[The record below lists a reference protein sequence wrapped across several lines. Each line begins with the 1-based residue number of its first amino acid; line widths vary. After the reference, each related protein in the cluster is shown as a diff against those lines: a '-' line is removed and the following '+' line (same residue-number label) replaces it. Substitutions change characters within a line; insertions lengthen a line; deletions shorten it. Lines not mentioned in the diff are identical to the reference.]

1 MKERIRVYHK
11 DGSLLKDR
19 EGNAVEL
26 SAVEMTDGWM
36 EDCFVQTTIESAY
49 PINFSIGDYIVYRG
63 ERYELNYDPGKA
75 KTARAG
81 SGRGAFRYEN
91 VKLNALQDELVR
103 AQFLDVVL
111 GMENTEEQTIPYTA
125 LPKFGFYVQTVDDL
139 LDRIQANM
147 DEQMGAGLWALYS
160 RNKERSLQRGCDGAV
175 WEEMYGE
182 GTTETIIDSAALTI
196 DNQNCWNALAL
207 VNSKWDINFVV
218 RGRNVFVD
226 TMGLEV
232 PYEFVYG
239 KRRGLYEITQT
250 ADDSQAVTTRL
261 RAYGSEKNL
270 PTHYYANLCVD
281 VFGETS
287 KISHL
292 ASSTEAVLHITIPSL
307 SWAAAGSYFT
317 SVRDGSTAESR
328 EYNVTVKSGN
338 IEGRGC
344 AVSSARKEGEGTVTI
359 ILNSL
364 NDEYGMTVKNV
375 EDFYTAV
382 MKERKVYFLQGVNK
396 QSFPSKNMTV
406 STDQMPSHMAVTR
419 LMLPGFPKMSVKE
432 WWDTQATEEEK
443 AWINP
448 SGKEHLLSEL
458 KNRPYVDS
466 VNIKELGVRN
476 GSVMFDTENKKEGI
490 IEIYPTIEE
499 MTVDGQR
506 IDEINSGSDI
516 KDNGIFKDG
525 QTVPPFSVTLS
536 PKINFDINMLKKED
550 FTISMK
556 DGKCGGREFKVN
568 GSVKENGVWK
578 LTLDRVKDDALEL
591 YFPNKDFQIE
601 SGDHFVLTGIEMP
614 DSYVEAASAKL
625 LKYALAWLDKNDY
638 TRYVFEPKVDEI
650 FMAYQHDKAKADA
663 TGKTVS
669 LYETLKSGSLLHFSD
684 TDLKI
689 DKSGVIERLIIR
701 EELGSIPTYDVT
713 IKEDK
718 DVGALQ
724 KMQDAIDTVT
734 MSVKS
739 GLSSAQ
745 IEGLIRS
752 RGAKYFLSKTDPD
765 TAQDVIRFLRG
776 LTVGRTGD
784 GYGVT
789 GEGAATLSSCV
800 VESVRNA
807 EATDEDRT
815 IVGGKGFDLY
825 MGKDGKSHLYIDYL
839 TTRTK
844 FFAASAEVRK
854 VSYSG
859 GTTLFSNAGSTI
871 VKVAHVLDDA
881 GVTVGY
887 KCYAAADDG
896 TTRTANW
903 WHVGMMAL
911 CQTFNVKAGETENL
925 QNRYYWRL
933 VVGTGQETLEDGKL
947 YDYVILSNKRTFM
960 GSEACVPGQ
969 SLAAVFEEQ
978 EGKTTDDGNNVI
990 ANRMFF
996 GYEPAADGGEP
1007 DVPQPYDVI
1016 VQAGDQIQWN
1026 RFGNLIKLTTSTEDG
1041 SDNGNAPAIA
1051 MYHAMGAPYKTGDTV
1066 NPYQWKTLTSLDS
1079 PLLVLKNAK
1088 NFKFFTDDDP
1098 DNIIDPVTVTY
1109 DLVPSSEY
1117 IIRKPNSQTATPN
1130 DITFTLRKRTG
1141 NVTEDI
1147 TDGYLL
1153 TAYYT
1158 SDGFPQKQ
1166 KKVITQLSDIG
1177 VSFYTLRTAYVVA
1190 SAEESGETLAKTDII
1205 ILSDGA
1211 KGDTGTSFK
1220 VLGYALAHAKTYAE
1234 LQQITPTDGGL
1245 YLVDDTTGMEGG
1257 GKKPCVVQWKNGK
1270 YIVCDSN
1277 DGDSY
1282 KIGEILWTNT
1292 GTYWLDIGSVK
1303 GEGVVI
1309 SDMSVTYAISDSA
1322 TVTPTEWQSAIIA
1335 ATDAKPYLWTRTT
1348 VTYKDSEGEHTTVS
1362 YAIAYKGK
1370 DAVEFIVKNAPLVF
1384 DTDENGIVPT
1394 NAVKTAT
1401 IEVYC
1406 AGKNITSEVKSVS
1419 EGNGHVGCRG
1429 ISTEKDN
1436 TVIKAK
1442 LPGYMILKD
1451 SALNVSVTSG
1461 YAVVNI
1467 VVGSTTYTQQVQFLV
1482 NVAKFTGAISAD
1494 NKKLRTDYTELT
1506 NRVGTVETDVNGIP
1520 IKTQGELTKY
1530 TSTIEQTARE
1540 ISLKVSTAVVER
1552 RNLLPGSAFRKQ
1564 GEGCGFMKAKILCS
1578 QKFEGTNIAL
1588 ADKPQAGGLCWG
1600 GGYSRNIHVTKGKR
1614 YTLTFMA
1621 RVLSGSA
1628 DVLCEIRWEKS
1639 ATDGSHPAGYAGPA
1653 GSANLGV
1660 EKIQSAEGW
1669 HLYQR
1674 SFTVPTNA
1682 AYEWVAVWCIKS
1694 NSSTANQQVCFAHP
1708 ILIEGDAKDYVS
1720 WGLSPDDY
1728 NYIGGNLLDNT
1739 RTFAKGGNLT
1749 RMDASVVTNE
1759 SYNNGCSVIYANAAS
1774 KYIEMAQ
1781 WSVNTIIKKDEDY
1794 IFSFMAK
1801 GSGSLSA
1808 YMWSGTNLSIFAE
1821 DSEHSTTSSNA
1832 DGGRSMPLTDEWKRY
1847 WVHWRSEGTGTPN
1860 SILIRCMQ
1868 GSKAWVTIPKLEVG
1882 ATPTDWIESKSGY
1895 VEDSGL
1901 AAKMLRTGLDIEN
1914 GKITAT
1920 ADKFEVRNNSGE
1932 VTASVNK
1939 DGLLEVGA
1947 GVFSGSLVGVSG
1959 TFSKL
1964 MHVSDTNVYIS
1975 FDQTYGGL
1983 LLKGFTVNDGPMRIM
1998 GDLAVDGDMNVGVVR
2013 SSGIWSQGSFGALH
2027 RVYARIKND
2036 WLRVYYYAGN
2046 NEKMFAEKRLKTFT
2060 ENGETIYS
2068 VPCYVDK
2075 IHGGFTLTDPDDDFG
2090 NGAPIDT
2097 FVFEGNGW
2105 VNLVYNFAMYDTQK
2119 ITVLHTTG
2127 SPTAK
2132 IYVCVCGAKTELR
2145 GGVALQLWKAPQ
2157 GLASPAQSG
2166 AGHDVFVVSR
2176 YDNNWA

>member
-11 DGSLLKDR
+11 DGSLLNDM

-81 SGRGAFRYEN
+81 SDRGAFRYEN

-226 TMGLEV
+226 TTGLEV

-292 ASSTEAVLHITIPSL
+292 ASSTNTVLHVTIPSL

-328 EYNVTVKSGN
+328 EYNVTVKAGD
-338 IEGRGC
+338 IEGRGL
-344 AVSSARKEGEGTVTI
+344 AVSSARTEGEGTVTI
-359 ILNSL
+359 ILNSS

-396 QSFPSKNMTV
+396 QSFPSKNMIAN
-406 STDQMPSHMAVTR
+406 TDQMPSHMAVTR

-458 KNRPYVDS
+458 KDRPYVDS

-506 IDEINSGSDI
+506 IDGINSGSDI

-536 PKINFDINMLKKED
+536 EKVNFDINMLKKED

-650 FMAYQHDKAKADA
+650 FMAYQHDKAKADT
-663 TGKTVS
+663 TGKTAS
-669 LYETLKSGSLLHFSD
+669 LYETLKAGSLLHFSD
-684 TDLKI
+684 TDLNI

-718 DVGALQ
+718 DVGTLQ

-752 RGAKYFLSKTDPD
+752 RGAKYFLSKLNPD
-765 TAQDVIRFLRG
+765 TAQEEIRFLRG
-776 LTVGRTGD
+776 LAIGATDGS
-784 GYGVT
+784 GYGIT
-789 GEGAATLSSCV
+789 GKGQATLSEV
-800 VESVRNA
+800 VVDRVRDPQST
-807 EATDEDRT
+807 EQDRV

-825 MGKDGKSHLYIDYL
+825 MGEDGKSHLYIDYL

-871 VKVAHVLDDA
+871 MKVAHVLDDA
-881 GVTVGY
+881 GTVIGY

-896 TTRTANW
+896 TTKTANW

-911 CQTFNVKAGETENL
+911 CQTFNVKAGESENL

-933 VVGTGQETLEDGKL
+933 VVGVGQENLEDGKL

-960 GSEACVPGQ
+960 GSEACVPVTAKRVIGADGKALVFGNVMVEVTQ
-969 SLAAVFEEQ
+969 NDGMGSLSSIFAEQ

-990 ANRMFF
+990 ANRVFF

-1007 DVPQPYDVI
+1007 DAPMPYDVI

-1051 MYHAMGAPYKTGDTV
+1051 MYHAMGAPYRTGDTV
-1066 NPYQWKTLTSLDS
+1066 NPYQWETLTLLMS
-1079 PLLVLKNAK
+1079 PARELHNTKC
-1088 NFKFFTDDDP
+1088 FKFFTDDP
-1098 DNIIDPVTVTY
+1098 SVEIDPVTVTY

-1130 DITFTLRKRTG
+1130 DVTFTLRKRTG
-1141 NVTEDI
+1141 NVTEDMK
-1147 TDGYLL
+1147 DGYLL
-1153 TAYYT
+1153 TADYT
-1158 SDGFPQKQ
+1158 TTAGESKSG
-1166 KKVITQLSDIG
+1166 VAINRLADIG
-1177 VSFYTLRTAYVVA
+1177 VSFYILASVMVRATVKADNTTVTL
-1190 SAEESGETLAKTDII
+1190 TLP

-1220 VLGYALAHAKTYAE
+1220 VLGYALAHAKNYAD
-1234 LQQITPTDGGL
+1234 LQKITPTENGL

-1257 GKKPCVVQWKNGK
+1257 SKRPCVVQWKNGK

-1370 DAVEFIVKNAPLVF
+1370 DGDKGDPGANGKDAVEFIVKDAPLVF
-1384 DTDENGIVPT
+1384 DTDENGVVS
-1394 NAVKTAT
+1394 ASVSKTAT
-1401 IEVYC
+1401 IQVMRS
-1406 AGKNITSEVKSVS
+1406 GKNIVSEV
-1419 EGNGHVGCRG
+1419 GNLFPSNNNVGCGKPTLTKQTDG
-1429 ISTEKDN
+1429 IDVTISGASIN
-1436 TVIKAK
+1436 
-1442 LPGYMILKD
+1442 KD
-1451 SALNVSVTSG
+1451 STLGVSVTSG
-1461 YAVVNI
+1461 YVI
-1467 VVGSTTYTQQVQFLV
+1467 VYMAIGSTLYSRQIPFMV
-1482 NVAKFTGAISAD
+1482 NLAKFTGTISAD

-1506 NRVGTVETDVNGIP
+1506 NRVGAVETDVNGIP
-1520 IKTQGELTKY
+1520 IKTQGELKKY

-1540 ISLKVSTAVVER
+1540 ISLKVTEETVNMA
-1552 RNLLPGSAFRKQ
+1552 RNCIVGSALREYDEITPINGTKKVTIMT
-1564 GEGCGFMKAKILCS
+1564 EGVG
-1578 QKFEGTNIAL
+1578 GTNYAQCYCIGATANSWTGL
-1588 ADKPQAGGLCWG
+1588 YFKDVRVKPQ
-1600 GGYSRNIHVTKGKR
+1600 TK
-1614 YTLTFMA
+1614 
-1621 RVLSGSA
+1621 
-1628 DVLCEIRWEKS
+1628 
-1639 ATDGSHPAGYAGPA
+1639 
-1653 GSANLGV
+1653 
-1660 EKIQSAEGW
+1660 
-1669 HLYQR
+1669 
-1674 SFTVPTNA
+1674 
-1682 AYEWVAVWCIKS
+1682 
-1694 NSSTANQQVCFAHP
+1694 
-1708 ILIEGDAKDYVS
+1708 
-1720 WGLSPDDY
+1720 
-1728 NYIGGNLLDNT
+1728 
-1739 RTFAKGGNLT
+1739 
-1749 RMDASVVTNE
+1749 
-1759 SYNNGCSVIYANAAS
+1759 
-1774 KYIEMAQ
+1774 
-1781 WSVNTIIKKDEDY
+1781 Y
-1794 IFSFMAK
+1794 IFSVWMRMTAK
-1801 GSGSLSA
+1801 PDNGSYVAIKTYNTSVTGTEVARIKFPDSQTLNVWALYKVAVSVPAACNRLLIETGVRKNGAIDLCRPMLEEGDTYQGWSLSP
-1808 YMWSGTNLSIFAE
+1808 Y
-1821 DSEHSTTSSNA
+1821 D
-1832 DGGRSMPLTDEWKRY
+1832 
-1847 WVHWRSEGTGTPN
+1847 
-1860 SILIRCMQ
+1860 
-1868 GSKAWVTIPKLEVG
+1868 VTIDDAVV
-1882 ATPTDWIESKSGY
+1882 A
-1895 VEDSGL
+1895 
-1901 AAKMLRTGLDIEN
+1901 TGLDIKN
-1914 GKITAT
+1914 GIIKAT
-1920 ADKFEVRNNSGE
+1920 ADKFEIRNNNGEQTAAVNEKGRLEVKSGLFSGFIVKKMTTLTPDNISE
-1932 VTASVNK
+1932 YLKSSQSNGYLSMDFSAAGSYVCFTGAMKAKYGDDYPSPVLPFYNIGSISASLGVTAEEAISYIGQIVIIANK
-1939 DGLLEVGA
+1939 
-1947 GVFSGSLVGVSG
+1947 
-1959 TFSKL
+1959 
-1964 MHVSDTNVYIS
+1964 SDT
-1975 FDQTYGGL
+1975 
-1983 LLKGFTVNDGPMRIM
+1983 TVNVIGGGTIKGGGTQSQWIETGYMAV
-1998 GDLAVDGDMNVGVVR
+1998 LACEFEYTSV
-2013 SSGIWSQGSFGALH
+2013 
-2027 RVYARIKND
+2027 KNYKIV
-2036 WLRVYYYAGN
+2036 W
-2046 NEKMFAEKRLKTFT
+2046 
-2060 ENGETIYS
+2060 NGYC
-2068 VPCYVDK
+2068 VK
-2075 IHGGFTLTDPDDDFG
+2075 I
-2090 NGAPIDT
+2090 
-2097 FVFEGNGW
+2097 
-2105 VNLVYNFAMYDTQK
+2105 
-2119 ITVLHTTG
+2119 
-2127 SPTAK
+2127 
-2132 IYVCVCGAKTELR
+2132 
-2145 GGVALQLWKAPQ
+2145 
-2157 GLASPAQSG
+2157 
-2166 AGHDVFVVSR
+2166 
-2176 YDNNWA
+2176 

>member
-11 DGSLLKDR
+11 DGSLLNDM

-81 SGRGAFRYEN
+81 SDRGAFRYEN

-226 TMGLEV
+226 TTGLEV

-250 ADDSQAVTTRL
+250 ADDSQAVTTRM

-292 ASSTEAVLHITIPSL
+292 ASSTNTVLHITIPSL

-328 EYNVTVKSGN
+328 EYNVTVKSGD
-338 IEGRGC
+338 IEGRGY

-359 ILNSL
+359 ILNSS

-396 QSFPSKNMTV
+396 QSFPSKNMIAN
-406 STDQMPSHMAVTR
+406 TDQMPSHMAVTR

-568 GSVKENGVWK
+568 GSVKENDVWK

-663 TGKTVS
+663 TGKTAS
-669 LYETLKSGSLLHFSD
+669 LYETLKAGSLLHFSD

-718 DVGALQ
+718 DVGTLQ

-776 LTVGRTGD
+776 LTIGRTED

-839 TTRTK
+839 TARTK

-881 GVTVGY
+881 GVAVGY

-911 CQTFNVKAGETENL
+911 CQTFNVKAGVTENL

-947 YDYVILSNKRTFM
+947 YDYVILSNKMTFM
-960 GSEACVPGQ
+960 GSEACVPVTSQRVIGADGKALVFGDVMIQVTTTGEKQ

-1041 SDNGNAPAIA
+1041 SDNGNAPGIA
-1051 MYHAMGAPYKTGDTV
+1051 MYHAMGAPYKAGDTV

-1088 NFKFFTDDDP
+1088 NFKFFTDDNP

-1117 IIRKPNSQTATPN
+1117 IIRRPNSQTATPN

-1141 NVTEDI
+1141 NVTEDMK
-1147 TDGYLL
+1147 DGYVL
-1153 TAYYT
+1153 TADYT
-1158 SDGFPQKQ
+1158 TTAGESKSG
-1166 KKVITQLSDIG
+1166 VAINRLSDIG
-1177 VSFYTLRTAYVVA
+1177 VSFYLLASVAVRATVKADNTTVTL
-1190 SAEESGETLAKTDII
+1190 TLP

-1234 LQQITPTDGGL
+1234 LQQIPPTDGGL

-1270 YIVCDSN
+1270 YVVCDSN

-1282 KIGEILWTNT
+1282 KIGEMLWTNT

-1370 DAVEFIVKNAPLVF
+1370 DGDKGDSGANGKDAVEFILKNAPLVF
-1384 DTDENGIVPT
+1384 DTDENGVVS
-1394 NAVKTAT
+1394 ASVSKTAT
-1401 IEVYC
+1401 IQVMRS
-1406 AGKNITSEVKSVS
+1406 GKNITSEVRNLFPSNS
-1419 EGNGHVGCRG
+1419 NIGCGKPTLTKQEDG
-1429 ISTEKDN
+1429 IGVTISGASIN
-1436 TVIKAK
+1436 
-1442 LPGYMILKD
+1442 KD
-1451 SALNVSVTSG
+1451 STLGVSVTSG
-1461 YAVVNI
+1461 YVI
-1467 VVGSTTYTQQVQFLV
+1467 VYMTIGGTLYSQQIPFMV

-1564 GEGCGFMKAKILCS
+1564 NEGCGFMKAKILCS

-1660 EKIQSAEGW
+1660 EKIQSEGW

-1682 AYEWVAVWCIKS
+1682 AYEWVAVWCVKS

-1720 WGLSPDDY
+1720 WGLSPNDY

-1774 KYIEMAQ
+1774 KFIEMAQ
-1781 WSVNTIIKKDEDY
+1781 WSVAPFIKKDEDY
-1794 IFSFMAK
+1794 MFSFVAK
-1801 GSGSLSA
+1801 GSGTLSVF
-1808 YMWSGTNLSIFAE
+1808 MWNGSNLSIFAE
-1821 DSEHSTTSSNA
+1821 DSESATTKTV
-1832 DGGRSMPLTDEWKRY
+1832 DGARSFNLTSDWKRY
-1847 WVHWRSEGTGTPN
+1847 WVHWRSEGTGLPN
-1860 SILIRCMQ
+1860 YALIRCVQ
-1868 GSKAWVTIPKLEVG
+1868 GCKAWVTIPKLEVG
-1882 ATPTDWIESKSGY
+1882 ATPTDWIEGKSGY

-1901 AAKMLRTGLDIEN
+1901 VAKILRTGFDIEN

-1920 ADKFEVRNNSGE
+1920 ADKFEIRNNNGEQTAAVNEKGRLEVKSGLFSGFIVKKMTTLTPDNISE
-1932 VTASVNK
+1932 YLKSSQSNGYLSMDFSAAGSYVCFTGAMKAKYGDDYPSPVLPFYNIGSISASLGVTAEEAISYIGQIVIIANK
-1939 DGLLEVGA
+1939 
-1947 GVFSGSLVGVSG
+1947 
-1959 TFSKL
+1959 
-1964 MHVSDTNVYIS
+1964 SDT
-1975 FDQTYGGL
+1975 
-1983 LLKGFTVNDGPMRIM
+1983 TVNVIGGGTIKGGGTQSQWIETGYMAV
-1998 GDLAVDGDMNVGVVR
+1998 LACEFEYTSVKSYKIV
-2013 SSGIWSQGSFGALH
+2013 W
-2027 RVYARIKND
+2027 
-2036 WLRVYYYAGN
+2036 
-2046 NEKMFAEKRLKTFT
+2046 
-2060 ENGETIYS
+2060 NGYC
-2068 VPCYVDK
+2068 VK
-2075 IHGGFTLTDPDDDFG
+2075 I
-2090 NGAPIDT
+2090 
-2097 FVFEGNGW
+2097 
-2105 VNLVYNFAMYDTQK
+2105 
-2119 ITVLHTTG
+2119 
-2127 SPTAK
+2127 
-2132 IYVCVCGAKTELR
+2132 
-2145 GGVALQLWKAPQ
+2145 
-2157 GLASPAQSG
+2157 
-2166 AGHDVFVVSR
+2166 
-2176 YDNNWA
+2176 

>member
-1 MKERIRVYHK
+1 MINIYNI
-11 DGSLLKDR
+11 DGSVLMQVPVTKEAKREEELSESDYISLSFNAAVKVVLPVGAYIEYTYYIDDVRTVTRQFLLLEPYEPTQSSEMSWKYTPEFQHPKMALGKKPFYITTKNSQNEVIKQTNWSFVGVLSTLMGKICDFLNNDLKF
-19 EGNAVEL
+19 GNCGWKAQTTNTLPNAINVSFTDNDVLSALTSIANAVGENCEYHIDYDNEIIYFGKVVIGDTPL
-26 SAVEMTDGWM
+26 NLVVGENIGVPSISESKENYYNAFTVFGGTRNITQTNSKGENISSSDIRLQLEAGNGSIAVDGKNYKY
-36 EDCFVQTTIESAY
+36 DIDSFSTIDLRQKQTEPLLTKVL
-49 PINFSIGDYIVYRG
+49 NFSDVFPSLDTYVYNVRG
-63 ERYELNYDPGKA
+63 RKKYVLDSTTNQKIPLTRNADGSVATYKTFTVWYMRLAYCTTEKVNDKTPVNTTNDNGITHYWYDFEVTDDLIIAGKKPSCSFEPNLNANALSTPLAGHGTNGEYVGFELNYHKNSSSSHDSDDVSTNKFNIL
-75 KTARAG
+75 AG
-81 SGRGAFRYEN
+81 
-91 VKLNALQDELVR
+91 D
-103 AQFLDVVL
+103 
-111 GMENTEEQTIPYTA
+111 
-125 LPKFGFYVQTVDDL
+125 
-139 LDRIQANM
+139 
-147 DEQMGAGLWALYS
+147 
-160 RNKERSLQRGCDGAV
+160 
-175 WEEMYGE
+175 
-182 GTTETIIDSAALTI
+182 
-196 DNQNCWNALAL
+196 
-207 VNSKWDINFVV
+207 
-218 RGRNVFVD
+218 
-226 TMGLEV
+226 
-232 PYEFVYG
+232 
-239 KRRGLYEITQT
+239 YEIIYQQDNNIIVPTN
-250 ADDSQAVTTRL
+250 ADESLIPHGESLPSLKCNITVLYNIAMSDVYKTDAQTRL
-261 RAYGSEKNL
+261 
-270 PTHYYANLCVD
+270 
-281 VFGETS
+281 
-287 KISHL
+287 
-292 ASSTEAVLHITIPSL
+292 L
-307 SWAAAGSYFT
+307 S
-317 SVRDGSTAESR
+317 
-328 EYNVTVKSGN
+328 
-338 IEGRGC
+338 
-344 AVSSARKEGEGTVTI
+344 
-359 ILNSL
+359 
-364 NDEYGMTVKNV
+364 
-375 EDFYTAV
+375 
-382 MKERKVYFLQGVNK
+382 
-396 QSFPSKNMTV
+396 
-406 STDQMPSHMAVTR
+406 
-419 LMLPGFPKMSVKE
+419 
-432 WWDTQATEEEK
+432 
-443 AWINP
+443 
-448 SGKEHLLSEL
+448 
-458 KNRPYVDS
+458 
-466 VNIKELGVRN
+466 
-476 GSVMFDTENKKEGI
+476 
-490 IEIYPTIEE
+490 
-499 MTVDGQR
+499 
-506 IDEINSGSDI
+506 
-516 KDNGIFKDG
+516 
-525 QTVPPFSVTLS
+525 
-536 PKINFDINMLKKED
+536 
-550 FTISMK
+550 
-556 DGKCGGREFKVN
+556 
-568 GSVKENGVWK
+568 
-578 LTLDRVKDDALEL
+578 
-591 YFPNKDFQIE
+591 
-601 SGDHFVLTGIEMP
+601 
-614 DSYVEAASAKL
+614 
-625 LKYALAWLDKNDY
+625 
-638 TRYVFEPKVDEI
+638 
-650 FMAYQHDKAKADA
+650 KAKA
-663 TGKTVS
+663 
-669 LYETLKSGSLLHFSD
+669 E
-684 TDLKI
+684 
-689 DKSGVIERLIIR
+689 IIR
-701 EELGSIPTYDVT
+701 LMSDLNNYTFKSYPQVFERKNPHLQIGQNVIYNDGQGYKLNTRILKLSTNIDFDFIQEITIGNQT
-713 IKEDK
+713 IKGTITQLKED
-718 DVGALQ
+718 VQSIITSGNNTSNGY
-724 KMQDAIDTVT
+724 TV
-734 MSVKS
+734 
-739 GLSSAQ
+739 AQ
-745 IEGLIRS
+745 INDIVAKYGLR
-752 RGAKYFLSKTDPD
+752 YFLSKKNPD
-765 TAQDVIRFLRG
+765 TAQEVIRFLRG
-776 LTVGRTGD
+776 LTVGRTED

-839 TTRTK
+839 TARTK

-859 GTTLFSNAGSTI
+859 GTTLFSNAGSMI

-960 GSEACVPGQ
+960 GSEACVPVTSQKVIGADGKALVFGDVMIQVTTTGEKQ

-978 EGKTTDDGNNVI
+978 EGKTTDDGKNVI

-1026 RFGNLIKLTTSTEDG
+1026 RFGNLYKLTTSTEDG
-1041 SDNGNAPAIA
+1041 SDNGNAPGIA
-1051 MYHAMGAPYKTGDTV
+1051 MYHAMGAPYKAGNTV

-1088 NFKFFTDDDP
+1088 NFKFFTDDNP

-1141 NVTEDI
+1141 NVTEDMK
-1147 TDGYLL
+1147 DGYLL
-1153 TAYYT
+1153 TADYT
-1158 SDGFPQKQ
+1158 TTAGESKSG
-1166 KKVITQLSDIG
+1166 VAINRLSDIG
-1177 VSFYTLRTAYVVA
+1177 VSFYLLASVTVRATVKADNTTVTL
-1190 SAEESGETLAKTDII
+1190 TLP

-1234 LQQITPTDGGL
+1234 LQQITPTENGL
-1245 YLVDDTTGMEGG
+1245 YIVDDTTGMEGG
-1257 GKKPCVVQWKNGK
+1257 SKRPCVVQWKNGK

-1309 SDMSVTYAISDSA
+1309 SSMSVMYAISDSA

-1370 DAVEFIVKNAPLVF
+1370 DGDKGDPGANGKDAVEFILKNAPLVF
-1384 DTDENGIVPT
+1384 DTDENGVVS
-1394 NAVKTAT
+1394 ASVSKTAT
-1401 IEVYC
+1401 IQVMRSS
-1406 AGKNITSEVKSVS
+1406 KNITSEVRNLFPSNS
-1419 EGNGHVGCRG
+1419 NIGCGKPTLTKQEDG
-1429 ISTEKDN
+1429 IGVTISGASIN
-1436 TVIKAK
+1436 
-1442 LPGYMILKD
+1442 KD
-1451 SALNVSVTSG
+1451 STLGVSVTSG
-1461 YAVVNI
+1461 YVI
-1467 VVGSTTYTQQVQFLV
+1467 VYMTIGGTLYSQQIPFMV

-1564 GEGCGFMKAKILCS
+1564 GEGCDFMKAKILCS

-1600 GGYSRNIHVTKGKR
+1600 GGYLRNIHVMKGKR

-1621 RVLSGSA
+1621 RVLSGSV

-1728 NYIGGNLLDNT
+1728 NYIGGSLLDNT
-1739 RTFAKGGNLT
+1739 RTFAKAGNLT
-1749 RMDASVVTNE
+1749 RMDASVVSNV
-1759 SYNNGCSVIYANAAS
+1759 SFNNGCSVIYANAAS

-1801 GSGSLSA
+1801 GSGSIDA
-1808 YMWSGTNLSIFAE
+1808 FMWSGSNLSIFAE
-1821 DSEHSTTSSNA
+1821 DSESATTTTGN
-1832 DGGRSMPLTDEWKRY
+1832 DGARSFNLTSDWKRY
-1847 WVHWRSEGTGTPN
+1847 WVHWRSEGTRLPN
-1860 SILIRCMQ
+1860 YVLIRCLQ
-1868 GSKAWVTIPKLEVG
+1868 GSKAWVTMPKLEKG
-1882 ATPTDWIESKSGY
+1882 ATPTDWIEGKSGY

-1901 AAKMLRTGLDIEN
+1901 VAKMLRTGIDIEN

-1932 VTASVNK
+1932 QTAAVNEKGRLEVKSGLFSGFIVKKMTTLTPDNISEYLKSSQSNGYLSMDFSAAGSYVCFTGAMKAKYGDDYPSPVLPFYNIGSISASLGVTAEEAISYIGQIVIIANK
-1939 DGLLEVGA
+1939 
-1947 GVFSGSLVGVSG
+1947 
-1959 TFSKL
+1959 
-1964 MHVSDTNVYIS
+1964 SDT
-1975 FDQTYGGL
+1975 
-1983 LLKGFTVNDGPMRIM
+1983 TVNVIGGGTIKGGGTQSQWIETGYMAV
-1998 GDLAVDGDMNVGVVR
+1998 LACEFEYTSVKSYKIV
-2013 SSGIWSQGSFGALH
+2013 W
-2027 RVYARIKND
+2027 
-2036 WLRVYYYAGN
+2036 
-2046 NEKMFAEKRLKTFT
+2046 
-2060 ENGETIYS
+2060 NGYC
-2068 VPCYVDK
+2068 VK
-2075 IHGGFTLTDPDDDFG
+2075 I
-2090 NGAPIDT
+2090 
-2097 FVFEGNGW
+2097 
-2105 VNLVYNFAMYDTQK
+2105 
-2119 ITVLHTTG
+2119 
-2127 SPTAK
+2127 
-2132 IYVCVCGAKTELR
+2132 
-2145 GGVALQLWKAPQ
+2145 
-2157 GLASPAQSG
+2157 
-2166 AGHDVFVVSR
+2166 
-2176 YDNNWA
+2176 